1 MQFDNARKSQPALE
15 SSEMSVKVSTPSE
28 CAGCGNLGEIHAAS
42 VAAES
47 AIGRRTFLVQSGI
60 LAAIAAL
67 NACGSLGGG
76 DITAPSLPAGTS
88 IKISDYPS
96 LANVGGVALVSLGS
110 APVAI
115 VRTSATTF
123 LALSRVCPHQGG
135 SIVLS
140 GSDFVCTR
148 HGATFNLNGGW
159 IGGQRTS
166 NMFQYATSYN
176 SASGTLT
183 ISS

>member
-1 MQFDNARKSQPALE
+1 
-15 SSEMSVKVSTPSE
+15 MSVEANNAPDCGG
-28 CAGCGNLGEIHAAS
+28 CAADGGALLAAS
-42 VAAES
+42 EHSES
-47 AIGRRTFLVQSGI
+47 AIGRRAFLVQSGI

-76 DITAPSLPAGTS
+76 EITQPNVPANSS

-96 LANVGGVALVSLGS
+96 LANVGGVALLNIGS

-115 VRTSATTF
+115 VRTSATSF

-135 SIVLS
+135 LITLY

-148 HGATFNLNGGW
+148 HGATFNLNGTW

-166 NMFQYATSYN
+166 SMYQYTTSYDA
-176 SASGTLT
+176 ASGTLT
-183 ISS
+183 IS

>member
-1 MQFDNARKSQPALE
+1 
-15 SSEMSVKVSTPSE
+15 MSANVRTDSR
-28 CAGCGNLGEIHAAS
+28 CDGCGNADELRAPNGD
-42 VAAES
+42 AES

-60 LAAIAAL
+60 LGAIAAL

-76 DITAPSLPAGTS
+76 DVTAPRVPASSS
-88 IKISDYPS
+88 ITISDYPS